1 MKRLTFILV
10 TMLAILSASAQ
21 ETVKLT
27 VSGQGTTK
35 EEATANALRSAIEQ
49 SFGVFVSANTQIL
62 NDEVVKDE
70 IATISSGNIKG
81 YEELGCITLPNGD
94 QSVSLAATV
103 SIGNLISYA
112 KSKGS

>member
-49 SFGVFVSANTQIL
+49 SFGVFVYENTQIF
-62 NDEVVKDE
+62 NDDVVKDE
-70 IATISSGNIKG
+70 IATISSGN
-81 YEELGCITLPNGD
+81 TTFA
-94 QSVSLAATV
+94 Q
-103 SIGNLISYA
+103 
-112 KSKGS
+112 